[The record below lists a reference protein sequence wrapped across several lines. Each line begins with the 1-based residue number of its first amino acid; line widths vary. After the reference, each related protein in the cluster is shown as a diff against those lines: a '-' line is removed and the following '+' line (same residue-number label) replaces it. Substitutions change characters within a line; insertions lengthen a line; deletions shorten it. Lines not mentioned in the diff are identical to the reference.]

1 VSAKISR
8 LVEAFLEFKR
18 HNRGR
23 SQRTIELYRL
33 ALSRFETFLAG
44 RDPLAVSFDDLM
56 LFAGLWLHK
65 QGVNPVNRRTH
76 VSALREFYRW
86 LSDTHRLPTNLAL
99 SVPYP
104 TIGRTLPRVMTLA
117 SAEKLMWAPDF
128 NTFEGV
134 RDGAMLALLVGCGL
148 RVSGL
153 VALNAGDVLEDV
165 IDGKPRLKLR
175 VTEKRSRVRYVPV
188 PLDAELMLRVYLGH
202 PNLASI
208 DRALPSGDQVLFV
221 SLRNPRC
228 PPHEY
233 RGERRR
239 LSRIAVG
246 TMVMKYGKREGIPE
260 AQLHPHA
267 MRHLYGT
274 ELAEDSVDLELR
286 QKLMGHADPK
296 STEIYSHLA
305 MRHLT
310 READRAN
317 PLAKIRTPV
326 SDILKRLK
334 P

>member
-1 VSAKISR
+1 MSTSIGE
-8 LVEAFLEFKR
+8 LVEAFLTFKV

-23 SQRTIELYRL
+23 SKRTAELYRL
-33 ALSRFETFLAG
+33 ALSRFDTFLQG
-44 RDPLAVSFDDLM
+44 RDPLAATYDDLL
-56 LFAGLWLHK
+56 LFSGLWLHK

-86 LSDTHRLPTNLAL
+86 LRDTGRLAVNPAL

-104 TIGRTLPRVMTLA
+104 KIGVPLPRVMTLA
-117 SAEKLMWAPDF
+117 SAEKLMWAPDCT
-128 NTFEGV
+128 TFEGL
-134 RDGAMLALLVGCGL
+134 RDAAMLALLVGCGL

-153 VALNAGDVLEDV
+153 VALNASDVLEDT
-165 IDGKPRLKLR
+165 IDGKQRLRLR
-175 VTEKRSRVRYVPV
+175 VTEKRSRTRQVPV
-188 PLDAELMLRVYLGH
+188 PPQAELMLRVYMAH
-202 PNLASI
+202 PDLKAI
-208 DRALPSGDQVLFV
+208 DRALPDGDLVLFV
-221 SLRNPRC
+221 SVRNRAC

-233 RGERRR
+233 RGDRRR
-239 LSRIAVG
+239 LSRSAVQD
-246 TMVMKYGKREGIPE
+246 MVLKYGEREGIPE
-260 AQLHPHA
+260 EQLHPHA

-274 ELAEDSVDLELR
+274 ELAEDNVDLLVR

>member
-1 VSAKISR
+1 MPGVISD
-8 LVEAFLEFKR
+8 LVEKFLSFKV

-23 SQRTIELYRL
+23 SKRTAELYRL
-33 ALSRFETFLAG
+33 ALSRFETFLAD
-44 RDPLAVSFDDLM
+44 RDPLAVSYDDLM

-86 LSDTHRLPTNLAL
+86 LRDTGRVSVNQAS

-104 TIGRTLPRVMTLA
+104 RIGRSLPRVMTLA
-117 SAEKLMWAPDF
+117 SAETLMWAPDF
-128 NTFEGV
+128 HTFEGV
-134 RDGAMLALLVGCGL
+134 RDGALLALLVGCGL

-153 VALNAGDVLEDV
+153 VALNAGDVLEDK
-165 IDGKPRLKLR
+165 IDGKPRLKLK
-175 VTEKRSRVRYVPV
+175 VTEKRSRVRHVPV
-188 PLDAELMLRVYLGH
+188 PPDAELMLRVYMGH
-202 PNLASI
+202 PDLGTI
-208 DRALPSGDQVLFV
+208 DRALPSGDEVLFV
-221 SLRNPRC
+221 SLRNPSC

-239 LSRIAVG
+239 LSRMAVG
-246 TMVMKYGKREGIPE
+246 VMVMKYGKRVGIPD

-274 ELAEDSVDLELR
+274 ELAEEGVDLELR